1 MIKIREIE
9 DTISHLPPKK
19 LAEFRRWFEK
29 FDPAY
34 RLGREI
40 LEAEEQIKRKEVMPW
55 SELKHK
61 HGL

>member
-9 DTISHLPPKK
+9 KAISELPPPK
-19 LAEFRRWFEK
+19 LASFRRWFEK

-40 LEAEEQIKRKEVMPW
+40 LEAERQIKNNEVAPWSAIKRKHN
-55 SELKHK
+55 L
-61 HGL
+61 

>member
-1 MIKIREIE
+1 MIKISDIE
-9 DTISHLPPKK
+9 DTISHLPPQK

-40 LEAEEQIKRKEVMPW
+40 LEAEQQIKRQEVTPW
-55 SELKHK
+55 SEVKRKHR
-61 HGL
+61 L